1 MRTDS
6 KILFHSLVRSLDC
19 DLILDVGSC
28 DGSDALGFRN
38 TRPAA
43 QIVAFE
49 ANPHNFRNLR
59 QSPDLQEARISLEN
73 LAVTSHDGVS
83 SFYVRPADYD
93 RPFSPS
99 NNIGCSSLL
108 PSPKATERIEV
119 RTVRLDSYLA
129 TVKPGNRVAVWMDVE
144 GAEYDVVDGLRGA
157 ADRIILLHIETAA
170 VPLREGQKTFLE
182 LNELLES
189 LGFVR
194 VGSAIP
200 VGETWGDVVYVD
212 RRTWKAN
219 RNQIR
224 TALWKAAFFALFKPH
239 HLARWM
245 RGHCPGLYLR
255 LRKAYGRNV

>member
-6 KILFHSLVRSLDC
+6 KILFHSLIKVLDC

-38 TRPAA
+38 TRPEA

-59 QSPDLQEARISLEN
+59 LSPELQEAHICTEN
-73 LAVTSHDGVS
+73 LAVTNHDGVC
-83 SFYVRPADYD
+83 SFYVRPANYD
-93 RPFSPS
+93 RPFSPT

-108 PSPKATERIEV
+108 PSPKATEQIEV
-119 RTVRLDSYLA
+119 KAVRLDSYLA
-129 TVKPGNRVAVWMDVE
+129 TVKPGSRVAVWMDVE
-144 GAEYDVVDGLRGA
+144 GAEHDVVDGLRGA
-157 ADRIILLHIETAA
+157 ADRISLLHIETAV
-170 VPLREGQKTFLE
+170 VPLREGQKTFFE

-194 VGSAIP
+194 VGSTIP
-200 VGETWGDVVYVD
+200 AGETWGDVVFVN
-212 RRTWKAN
+212 RETAMSC

-224 TALWKAAFFALFKPH
+224 AALCKAAFFALFKPH
-239 HLARWM
+239 HMARWM
-245 RGHCPGLYLR
+245 RGHCPGLYLW
-255 LRKAYGRNV
+255 LRKVYGRNV